1 MAAATVPTDHGRL
14 LDASVRDPTG
24 PAAVSPLLREL
35 CARAGNPGRYE
46 RWRRQVRA
54 AGYCQQPVRLAGTV
68 EHADTAT
75 GELRSVLDT
84 KSEPDGVLLKAC
96 GTRKAAQC
104 APCAEV
110 YRADA
115 YQLVKAG
122 LAGGKGVPET
132 VAGHPRLLVTFTAP
146 SFGPVHSC
154 RTRRGRVQLCRPA
167 RTQAR
172 CPHGQPKRCGARH
185 LPGDPALG
193 MPLCGDCYDYQ
204 RAVTWNVLAP
214 ELWRRTTIYLSRAL
228 ARLAGLTAAQAG
240 EQVRVAYAKVAEY
253 QARGAVHYHAV
264 IRLDAADADRP
275 LPAWATVD
283 LLAAAI
289 RTAAVSLGVP
299 CPLGGAPLRWGDQL
313 DVRPIT
319 ESGAGELAPSRVAGY
334 VAKYATK
341 ATEYLAAG
349 LDRPIRTRRQLEE
362 LDAPDHVRRLAT
374 ACWALGG
381 RADLARL
388 RLRHR
393 AYLLGFG
400 GHTITKSRRYSTS
413 FQALQAA
420 RRAWTARRLHGPAVP
435 LDQNGRLLP
444 PAGMVA
450 LASWQYAG
458 RGYRTS
464 SDAWL
469 VWSMAED
476 ARHSRR
482 IAWEEVRTHAA

>member
-1 MAAATVPTDHGRL
+1 
-14 LDASVRDPTG
+14 
-24 PAAVSPLLREL
+24 
-35 CARAGNPGRYE
+35 
-46 RWRRQVRA
+46 
-54 AGYCQQPVRLAGTV
+54 
-68 EHADTAT
+68 
-75 GELRSVLDT
+75 
-84 KSEPDGVLLKAC
+84 
-96 GTRKAAQC
+96 
-104 APCAEV
+104 
-110 YRADA
+110 
-115 YQLVKAG
+115 
-122 LAGGKGVPET
+122 
-132 VAGHPRLLVTFTAP
+132 
-146 SFGPVHSC
+146 
-154 RTRRGRVQLCRPA
+154 
-167 RTQAR
+167 
-172 CPHGQPKRCGARH
+172 
-185 LPGDPALG
+185 
-193 MPLCGDCYDYQ
+193 
-204 RAVTWNVLAP
+204 
-214 ELWRRTTIYLSRAL
+214 
-228 ARLAGLTAAQAG
+228 
-240 EQVRVAYAKVAEY
+240 
-253 QARGAVHYHAV
+253 
-264 IRLDAADADRP
+264 
-275 LPAWATVD
+275 VD

-388 RLRHR
+388 RLRRR
-393 AYLLGFG
+393 ANLLGFG

-435 LDQNGRLLP
+435 LDQDGRLLP
-444 PAGMVA
+444 PAGMFA
-450 LASWQYAG
+450 MASWQYAG

>member
-1 MAAATVPTDHGRL
+1 MAAATVPTDTDQL
-14 LDASVRDPTG
+14 LDAPARDPTG

-35 CARAGNPGRYE
+35 CARAGNPARYE

-54 AGYCQQPVRLAGTV
+54 AGYCQRPVRLTGTV

-75 GELRSVLDT
+75 GELRTVLDT
-84 KSEPDGVLLKAC
+84 KSKPDGVLLKAC

-122 LAGGKGVPET
+122 LAGGKGVPEA

-146 SFGPVHSC
+146 SFGPIHSC

-167 RTQAR
+167 RTQAH
-172 CPHGQPKRCGARH
+172 CPHGQPKRCGLRH

-228 ARLAGLTAAQAG
+228 ARLAGLTAARAG

-264 IRLDAADADRP
+264 IRLDAADPDSSP
-275 LPAWATVD
+275 PAWATVE

-289 RTAAVSLGVP
+289 RTAAADVGVP
-299 CPLGGAPLRWGDQL
+299 CPLGGPPLRWGEQL
-313 DVRPIT
+313 DLRPIT
-319 ESGAGELAPSRVAGY
+319 DTGTEL
-334 VAKYATK
+334 
-341 ATEYLAAG
+341 
-349 LDRPIRTRRQLEE
+349 
-362 LDAPDHVRRLAT
+362 
-374 ACWALGG
+374 
-381 RADLARL
+381 
-388 RLRHR
+388 
-393 AYLLGFG
+393 
-400 GHTITKSRRYSTS
+400 ST
-413 FQALQAA
+413 
-420 RRAWTARRLHGPAVP
+420 V
-435 LDQNGRLLP
+435 
-444 PAGMVA
+444 
-450 LASWQYAG
+450 
-458 RGYRTS
+458 
-464 SDAWL
+464 
-469 VWSMAED
+469 
-476 ARHSRR
+476 
-482 IAWEEVRTHAA
+482 